1 VEPPLTEQ
9 EAAELR
15 DSTIRRFLAA
25 PGQASAGL
33 PEPPATPRITV
44 NPSGQTAR

>member
-1 VEPPLTEQ
+1 LSAIG
-9 EAAELR
+9 EA
-15 DSTIRRFLAA
+15 
-25 PGQASAGL
+25 GVNL